1 MDARMI
7 NKTRGIIVEQN
18 NENVTILTPD
28 GQFIRGVADGQEVGS
43 EVLVTPL
50 LSQKRSYQSLGRKAI
65 PAITVL
71 AAALLLVL
79 TLLFL
84 PLREPALAFI
94 QLEVNP
100 AVEFGIDQEGKVREM
115 AALNDDGAALIREL
129 ESWSGKEVT
138 KLISL
143 IFAEYG
149 ETDGELAVT
158 AVRTGDEK
166 LAAALDRTVRFIEG
180 AAGEEGM
187 LLRLSEAEPKMHE
200 RSREEGIPI
209 SRLIQQDRK
218 SGEPASHSPQQEKR
232 TDTETDKPGTMSS
245 DKPSVPERKEGTP
258 DPASTPKS
266 DAKPKPASGNSGQPA
281 EVEKKEPRPVKNRE
295 QEKPPKTKNPPIQQK
310 PEVQKKPSGKPSEN
324 DTQNKKPQAP
334 GKPENNRP
342 HPQQGNPDKNNNG
355 NPKGAERGGNGNPPA
370 HAGPNKASDPPGH
383 AGQDKQS
390 SPPPHSGPKPG
401 NGENQSGKEKPV
413 PGQSESP
420 GKGQPDKGGHQN
432 NNSGNGKGGNGKG
445 PGD

>member
-1 MDARMI
+1 MI

-18 NENVTILTPD
+18 NGNVTILTPD
-28 GQFIRGVADGQEVGS
+28 GQFIRGVAEGQEVGS

-50 LSQKRSYQSLGRKAI
+50 LSQKRSYQSAGRKSI
-65 PAITVL
+65 PAIAVL

-79 TLLFL
+79 SSLFL
-84 PLREPALAFI
+84 PFREPALAFI

-100 AVEFGIDQEGKVREM
+100 SVEFGIDQEGKVREL

-129 ESWSGKEVT
+129 ENWNGKEVT

-187 LLRLSEAEPKMHE
+187 LLRLSEAEPEMLE
-200 RSREEGIPI
+200 RSREKGIPI
-209 SRLIQQDRK
+209 SRLIQQERK
-218 SGEPASHSPQQEKR
+218 SGEPAPLSPQQEKKP
-232 TDTETDKPGTMSS
+232 DPKTDKPRIMSP
-245 DKPSVPERKEGTP
+245 DDPPAPERKEGTP
-258 DPASTPKS
+258 DPAYTPKS
-266 DAKPKPASGNSGQPA
+266 DAKHKPASGNSERPA
-281 EVEKKEPRPVKNRE
+281 EGSKKEPRPVKDRE

-324 DTQNKKPQAP
+324 DTQYKKPQTP
-334 GKPENNRP
+334 GKPENTRP
-342 HPQQGNPDKNNNG
+342 HPQKGNPDKNNNG

-370 HAGPNKASDPPGH
+370 HAGPNKTSPPPGH

-390 SPPPHSGPKPG
+390 SPPSHSGPKPG
-401 NGENQSGKEKPV
+401 KEENPSGKDKPV
-413 PGQSESP
+413 PGRSESP

>member
-1 MDARMI
+1 MI

-28 GQFIRGVADGQEVGS
+28 GQFIRGMADGQEVGS

-50 LSQKRSYQSLGRKAI
+50 LSQKRSYQPAGRKSI
-65 PAITVL
+65 PAIAVL

-79 TLLFL
+79 ASLFL

-100 AVEFGIDQEGKVREM
+100 SVEFGIDQEGKVREM

-143 IFAEYG
+143 IFDEYAEP
-149 ETDGELAVT
+149 DRELAVT

-187 LLRLSEAEPKMHE
+187 LLRLSEAEPEMHE

-209 SRLIQQDRK
+209 SRLIQQERK
-218 SGEPASHSPQQEKR
+218 PGEPASLSPQQEKKP
-232 TDTETDKPGTMSS
+232 DTETDKPGTMSA
-245 DKPSVPERKEGTP
+245 DKSKH
-258 DPASTPKS
+258 
-266 DAKPKPASGNSGQPA
+266 KPATDNSVRPA
-281 EVEKKEPRPVKNRE
+281 EGGKKEARPVKNRE
-295 QEKPPKTKNPPIQQK
+295 QEQTPKTKIPPIQQK
-310 PEVQKKPSGKPSEN
+310 PEVQKKPPGKSLEN
-324 DTQNKKPQAP
+324 DTQNGKSQTPA
-334 GKPENNRP
+334 KPENTRP

-355 NPKGAERGGNGNPPA
+355 NPKGEERGDNGNPPA
-370 HAGPNKASDPPGH
+370 HAGPNKASDSPGH

-401 NGENQSGKEKPV
+401 NVENQSDKEKPV
-413 PGQSESP
+413 PGRSESP
-420 GKGQPDKGGHQN
+420 GKEQPDKGGHQN
-432 NNSGNGKGGNGKG
+432 NNSGNGKGGNGKV
-445 PGD
+445 PANKP